1 MDNLALAAKCA
12 YILGMSGEE
21 IAAAIA
27 KIDFIEHRLQLIK
40 SGGVNILDD
49 GYNSNVKG
57 AAAALEVLR
66 SFGGGKIAVTP
77 GLVELGMLEE
87 KENYHLGEQLVGLDC
102 VILVGETLISPVR
115 KGYIDNGGDIKAL
128 KIVPTLQA
136 AQEELKNILKDGDT
150 VLFLN
155 DLPDIY

>member
-1 MDNLALAAKCA
+1 M
-12 YILGMSGEE
+12 
-21 IAAAIA
+21 
-27 KIDFIEHRLQLIK
+27 
-40 SGGVNILDD
+40 
-49 GYNSNVKG
+49 
-57 AAAALEVLR
+57 
-66 SFGGGKIAVTP
+66 TP